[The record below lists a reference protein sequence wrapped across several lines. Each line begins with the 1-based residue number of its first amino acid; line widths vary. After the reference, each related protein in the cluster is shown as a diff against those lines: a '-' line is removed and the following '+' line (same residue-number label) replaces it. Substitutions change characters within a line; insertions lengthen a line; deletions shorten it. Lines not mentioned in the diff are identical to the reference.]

1 MRGPAL
7 AGQVTLP
14 GPTPKFGDPAP
25 REGLVLSSA
34 VPVPE
39 RACDRDRLADGACVS
54 AGVVV
59 KAERVSLRCPLKRS
73 RVTVRCPWPS
83 ARLPRGAEAMTAMAS
98 SSPLPT
104 LIDSP
109 RVERGWHMT
118 LTRESAPF

>member
-1 MRGPAL
+1 MPECLPLVEFASIEVGGEASTLSPQTKRRPSVRGPAL

-25 REGLVLSSA
+25 REGPVLSSA

-59 KAERVSLRCPLKRS
+59 KAE
-73 RVTVRCPWPS
+73 
-83 ARLPRGAEAMTAMAS
+83 
-98 SSPLPT
+98 
-104 LIDSP
+104 
-109 RVERGWHMT
+109 
-118 LTRESAPF
+118 